1 MCTVLT
7 QDHKCTSVYTTQGL
21 GRHMTS
27 VREGS
32 VEQAGARVTVL
43 RNSQVL
49 QAIRHIVGLIPTVLG
64 HRLTGCNTLHVGA
77 LSPFLMVTSK
87 DSPVIWD
94 VSRGPA
100 QYAGIK
106 PPSVNFTNLN
116 ASALPEWH
124 SQPLP
129 TTDSTTG
136 SLSRTV
142 MIRSS
147 CNWACQC
154 LAPKAVTLS
163 RR

>member
-1 MCTVLT
+1 MSPCSGIL
-7 QDHKCTSVYTTQGL
+7 KCFRPFDTLLGL
-21 GRHMTS
+21 YPLYWDIDS
-27 VREGS
+27 LV
-32 VEQAGARVTVL
+32 
-43 RNSQVL
+43 
-49 QAIRHIVGLIPTVLG
+49 
-64 HRLTGCNTLHVGA
+64 CNTLHVGT

-87 DSPVIWD
+87 DPPVIWD

-116 ASALPEWH
+116 ASVLPEWH

-154 LAPKAVTLS
+154 LAPKTVSVISPVTGLIQIRS
-163 RR
+163 FTFSCLL

>member
-1 MCTVLT
+1 MLAVRISSQSQYTHSPLTCTRHSWAFTRAVLNSFNRST
-7 QDHKCTSVYTTQGL
+7 QREVTRVSAFHP
-21 GRHMTS
+21 RHLS
-27 VREGS
+27 RRIHV
-32 VEQAGARVTVL
+32 Q
-43 RNSQVL
+43 
-49 QAIRHIVGLIPTVLG
+49 
-64 HRLTGCNTLHVGA
+64 TGFLLNCNDTLHVGA
-77 LSPFLMVTSK
+77 WSPFLLVTSR

-147 CNWACQC
+147 CNWARVSVSLQR
-154 LAPKAVTLS
+154 L
-163 RR
+163 